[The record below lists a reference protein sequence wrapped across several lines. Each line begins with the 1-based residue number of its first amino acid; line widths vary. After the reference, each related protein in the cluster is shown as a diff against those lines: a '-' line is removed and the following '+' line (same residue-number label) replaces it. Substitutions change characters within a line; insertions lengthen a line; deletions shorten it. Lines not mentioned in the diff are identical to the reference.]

1 MGFKD
6 LVKFSEAMLAKQVK
20 YLLTDHNSLFYRVFQ
35 ANTSLEVHY
44 FMPRYLQVPT
54 LGKVFLKLGKLSQQG

>member
-1 MGFKD
+1 MGFRD
-6 LVKFSEAMLAKQVK
+6 LVKFSEAVLAKQVK

-44 FMPRYLQVPT
+44 FMPRYL
-54 LGKVFLKLGKLSQQG
+54 